1 MEYLNDLLH
10 DEFPEWQKFHSLII
24 FTVAII
30 LGLMQIIQTIYI
42 SQSLAKLNN
51 KLKEKEIK
59 FSRLHNLQIEGL
71 KTLYSKIVDVHYANR
86 QLFFARKSDF
96 THKEL
101 KNRILQWNQKFIE
114 FHYFYSQ
121 NKILFSIDL
130 NTKIQRFMDQ
140 CSSLRNLLL
149 NQKDDLEELE
159 EIYSG
164 DWEYMYEYK
173 DNEISAIENRLNR
186 IRDSEETKI
195 NLEEYE
201 VAKQLIE
208 TEFREVSN

>member
-101 KNRILQWNQKFIE
+101 KNRILQ
-114 FHYFYSQ
+114 
-121 NKILFSIDL
+121 
-130 NTKIQRFMDQ
+130 
-140 CSSLRNLLL
+140 
-149 NQKDDLEELE
+149 
-159 EIYSG
+159 
-164 DWEYMYEYK
+164 
-173 DNEISAIENRLNR
+173 
-186 IRDSEETKI
+186 
-195 NLEEYE
+195 
-201 VAKQLIE
+201 
-208 TEFREVSN
+208 

>member
-1 MEYLNDLLH
+1 
-10 DEFPEWQKFHSLII
+10 
-24 FTVAII
+24 
-30 LGLMQIIQTIYI
+30 
-42 SQSLAKLNN
+42 
-51 KLKEKEIK
+51 
-59 FSRLHNLQIEGL
+59 
-71 KTLYSKIVDVHYANR
+71 
-86 QLFFARKSDF
+86 
-96 THKEL
+96 
-101 KNRILQWNQKFIE
+101 
-114 FHYFYSQ
+114 
-121 NKILFSIDL
+121 
-130 NTKIQRFMDQ
+130 MDQ